1 MKCSVDSCE
10 KESLKKGLCNAHYL
24 RMRRHGSPTGGGT
37 SHISRAGRKCLVEGC
52 EKPLLS
58 QYYCGGHHNRLK
70 STGSLE
76 LGKAQH
82 GQPVKYLFELS
93 TIEYQEECITWP
105 FSKNNDG
112 YGKLQYGSKMRVA
125 SRVLCEIV
133 YGDAPTEMHQAAHNC
148 GNGHLACVNPH
159 HLRWATPK
167 ENCLDI
173 AIHKRIR
180 NEAA

>member
-24 RMRRHGSPTGGGT
+24 RMRRHGSPTGGST
-37 SHISRAGRKCLVEGC
+37 SRISREGRKCLVEGC
-52 EKPLLS
+52 NRKLLTQS
-58 QYYCGGHHNRLK
+58 HCGIHHKRLK
-70 STGSLE
+70 QTGSFE
-76 LGKAQH
+76 LGRAQN
-82 GQPVKYLFELS
+82 GQPVMHLLKLS
-93 TIEYQEECITWP
+93 KIEYTEECVTWP

-112 YGKLQYGSKMRVA
+112 YGKLKYDNKMRVA

-133 YGDAPTEMHQAAHNC
+133 HGDAPTEMHQAAHNC

-167 ENCLDI
+167 ENCSDK